1 MSYCTLLITKKSQT
15 VKIQEEIKKFSNRIF
30 PFGSDII
37 TEYISKQDLR
47 NIPSILSH
55 FEDFDFILLEDYY
68 STFVDYLTHDEY
80 SRDQKIKQFQKK
92 GWSEEKI
99 QQWADE
105 QQRKSD
111 TKNTSNANKKMREEF
126 IFKLSENYFLGFV
139 YYMQSKKW
147 NGFKNIK
154 NITSSQE
161 QYEENTVYAIDEKLY
176 KKVLNAISYSL

>member
-1 MSYCTLLITKKSQT
+1 
-15 VKIQEEIKKFSNRIF
+15 
-30 PFGSDII
+30 
-37 TEYISKQDLR
+37 
-47 NIPSILSH
+47 
-55 FEDFDFILLEDYY
+55 
-68 STFVDYLTHDEY
+68 
-80 SRDQKIKQFQKK
+80 
-92 GWSEEKI
+92 
-99 QQWADE
+99 
-105 QQRKSD
+105 
-111 TKNTSNANKKMREEF
+111 MREEF

>member
-47 NIPSILSH
+47 NIPSIFSH

-105 QQRKSD
+105 QQ
-111 TKNTSNANKKMREEF
+111 
-126 IFKLSENYFLGFV
+126 
-139 YYMQSKKW
+139 
-147 NGFKNIK
+147 
-154 NITSSQE
+154 
-161 QYEENTVYAIDEKLY
+161 
-176 KKVLNAISYSL
+176 